1 MTDLPPPPPSNAD
14 IHIHPNLSNLSNL
27 SITNP
32 NAINLSTSINRS
44 SLPSS
49 DSTNGKTLRA
59 EDHIVGF

>member
-1 MTDLPPPPPSNAD
+1 MTDLPPPPPSNTD
-14 IHIHPNLSNLSNL
+14 IHIHPNLSNL

-32 NAINLSTSINRS
+32 NAIFLSTSINRS
-44 SLPSS
+44 SQPSS